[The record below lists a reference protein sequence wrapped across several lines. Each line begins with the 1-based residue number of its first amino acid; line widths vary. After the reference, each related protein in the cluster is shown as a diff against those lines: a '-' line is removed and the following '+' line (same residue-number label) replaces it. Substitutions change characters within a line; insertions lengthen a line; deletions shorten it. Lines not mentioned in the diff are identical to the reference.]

1 MIAPEVTLRIFI
13 ERTARMS
20 TSDRFREIAREVA
33 AFRKKLQGDDS
44 LETGARLIK
53 KASKGL
59 QEWTEQVGEIPR
71 MRLESELTPVLM
83 KAHDTL
89 DRARLTFE
97 EVECTDQAS
106 MTWDLQQKIYRLLND
121 L

>member
-1 MIAPEVTLRIFI
+1 MNI
-13 ERTARMS
+13 
-20 TSDRFREIAREVA
+20 SDRFREIASEVA
-33 AFRKKLQGDDS
+33 VFRKALQGDDS
-44 LETGARLIK
+44 LETGARLVK

-71 MRLESELTPVLM
+71 MRLESEVTPVLM

-89 DRARLTFE
+89 DRARLVFE
-97 EVECTDQAS
+97 GDDFELQAGQ
-106 MTWDLQQKIYRLLND
+106 TWELQQKIYRLLND